1 MFPLFW
7 FWAPQFRFP
16 LGGDVAQ
23 DIEPRLDAFFNAI
36 PARAGNGRIEGQAFR
51 VASYGHQLGVLS
63 ELLLDLLQR
72 QPELLPAD
80 SAPLKELR
88 RIHAEIARLKADEH
102 TQDLQRTLDAVRA
115 IRKRGGAL
123 ALQLER
129 GLAAQPSGGAA

>member
-51 VASYGHQLGVLS
+51 VASYGHQLGVIT
-63 ELLLDLLQR
+63 ELLLALLQR

-80 SAPLKELR
+80 AAPLKELR
-88 RIHAEIARLKADEH
+88 RIHDEIARIKADE
-102 TQDLQRTLDAVRA
+102 QGEDLHRTLAAVQA
-115 IRKRGGAL
+115 IRARGGPL
-123 ALQLER
+123 ALQLEQA
-129 GLAAQPSGGAA
+129 LAAPASGGVA

>member
-1 MFPLFW
+1 MFPLLW

-51 VASYGHQLGVLS
+51 VASYGHQLGAITEVLM
-63 ELLLDLLQR
+63 ELLQR
-72 QPELLPAD
+72 QPELLPAE

-88 RIHAEIARLKADEH
+88 RIRDEIARVKRTEREH
-102 TQDLQRTLDAVRA
+102 ELLRTLDAVRA
-115 IRKRGGAL
+115 IRERGGAL
-123 ALQLER
+123 ALQLDEA
-129 GLAAQPSGGAA
+129 LAARG